1 MAWWTNQSPWCLLLI
16 QYQTCTKKNYWEI
29 GQYQKTYKHL
39 VFKRSFYLWKS
50 NSYQVFIIPAFVY
63 ISLLLL
69 VPKEIVKELNQ
80 MIFKFLWKGIDKVT
94 RLSTINEYENG
105 GLKMIDLESMIKSWR
120 LAWLKRIFQCN
131 NGAWRSFL
139 RFLLEPFGGLFL
151 FHCNYDIKKIHISS
165 KFYSELLQW
174 WSQFRSVFDSRR
186 ECQYI
191 LWNNKEIRVD
201 NKPVFYKKNFLNKM
215 SFSSFVWIRHH
226 RFFYYCFE

>member
-1 MAWWTNQSPWCLLLI
+1 M
-16 QYQTCTKKNYWEI
+16 
-29 GQYQKTYKHL
+29 

-105 GLKMIDLESMIKSWR
+105 GLKMIDLESMIKSLR

-201 NKPVFYKKNFLNKM
+201 NKPVFYKKKTF
-215 SFSSFVWIRHH
+215 
-226 RFFYYCFE
+226 